1 MTNLKYKNLGTAII
15 INLAEGHSVLATA
28 MYEKD
33 KEKYKIR
40 LFFSVEESG
49 TPYLFNDCYEEFYL
63 TSERNELKSN
73 ITRAVSSM
81 LSKGEFSSC
90 LDETD
95 NIWNALLKSESL
107 LDGSSDRESA

>member
-40 LFFSVEESG
+40 LFFSVEE
-49 TPYLFNDCYEEFYL
+49 
-63 TSERNELKSN
+63 
-73 ITRAVSSM
+73 
-81 LSKGEFSSC
+81 
-90 LDETD
+90 
-95 NIWNALLKSESL
+95 
-107 LDGSSDRESA
+107 